1 MNTVVKFQKRAA
13 SSILDKPIETP
24 SVELFS
30 ELKWMMFP
38 DRIIYQKALLMYKI
52 MHNLAPSYLS
62 NIFTL
67 SSEVHERSL
76 RSTTENLL
84 YVPNQ
89 KLSSTETVLLIQDL
103 KYGTPFQNI
112 SEIQHLSN
120 NLERIIL
127 NGLYMYLRHRTLIVY
142 KDVYICYM

>member
-13 SSILDKPIETP
+13 RSILDKPIETP

-38 DRIIYQKALLMYKI
+38 DRVIYQKAILMYKI

-84 YVPNQ
+84 YVPKPKIELYRNSLAYSGS
-89 KLSSTETVLLIQDL
+89 KIWNSIPEHIRNSTSLQQFR
-103 KYGTPFQNI
+103 KNY
-112 SEIQHLSN
+112 
-120 NLERIIL
+120 LEWAV
-127 NGLYMYLRHRTLIVY
+127 HVP
-142 KDVYICYM
+142 

>member
-1 MNTVVKFQKRAA
+1 MNTVVKLQKRAA
-13 SSILDKPIETP
+13 RSILDKPIETP

-38 DRIIYQKALLMYKI
+38 DRVIYQKAMLMYKI

-84 YVPNQ
+84 YVPKPKIELYRNSLAYSGS
-89 KLSSTETVLLIQDL
+89 KIWNSIPEHIRNSTSLQQFR
-103 KYGTPFQNI
+103 KNY
-112 SEIQHLSN
+112 
-120 NLERIIL
+120 LEWA
-127 NGLYMYLRHRTLIVY
+127 VQ
-142 KDVYICYM
+142 

>member
-13 SSILDKPIETP
+13 RSILDKPIETP

-38 DRIIYQKALLMYKI
+38 DRVIYQKAMLMYKI

-67 SSEVHERSL
+67 SIEVHERSF

-84 YVPNQ
+84 YVPKPKIELYRNSLAYSGSKIWNSIPEHIQ
-89 KLSSTETVLLIQDL
+89 NSTSLQQFR
-103 KYGTPFQNI
+103 KNY
-112 SEIQHLSN
+112 
-120 NLERIIL
+120 LEWAV
-127 NGLYMYLRHRTLIVY
+127 HVP
-142 KDVYICYM
+142 

>member
-13 SSILDKPIETP
+13 RSILDKPIETP

-38 DRIIYQKALLMYKI
+38 DRVIYQKAMLMYKI
-52 MHNLAPSYLS
+52 MHNLALSYLS

-84 YVPNQ
+84 YVPKPKIEHYRNSLAYSGS
-89 KLSSTETVLLIQDL
+89 KIWNSI
-103 KYGTPFQNI
+103 P
-112 SEIQHLSN
+112 
-120 NLERIIL
+120 
-127 NGLYMYLRHRTLIVY
+127 
-142 KDVYICYM
+142 